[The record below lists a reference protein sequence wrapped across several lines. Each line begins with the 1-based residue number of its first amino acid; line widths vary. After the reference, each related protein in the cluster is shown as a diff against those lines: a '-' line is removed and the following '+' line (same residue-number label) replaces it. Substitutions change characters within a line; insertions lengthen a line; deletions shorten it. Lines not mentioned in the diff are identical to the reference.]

1 MSSKITEKDEMIF
14 GALSVSQAS
23 YIYDSVIANS
33 KPTKFS
39 VLNLFSYRSFLSS
52 AKLSLKLNWSHL
64 GKHAGDE
71 DL

>member
-1 MSSKITEKDEMIF
+1 MIF

-23 YIYDSVIANS
+23 YIYDFIANS

-39 VLNLFSYRSFLSS
+39 ALNSFSYRSFLSS